1 MSALSILSIILPA
14 VSLGLLVTYVL
25 DVPLSDSTDL
35 GARGLAR
42 QNARRSAL
50 FRIVEPILRLMAT
63 HISALPLDSLR
74 LKMSRKVLAAG
85 EFHGL
90 GPNELIAL
98 SGLSGFAGLGV
109 GYYFSMT
116 SGGVVIPLS
125 CCVLGPL
132 LPSMQ
137 LSSLAAERHKS
148 VDRGLPAAIDL
159 AALCMGAGL
168 DFPGALQHVV
178 DNMPDTSAPI
188 RQELER
194 ILQEL
199 SLGRTRQQALASL
212 SERVDSESVN
222 EFVASVVQAE
232 EKGTA
237 LSTVLSI
244 QATALR
250 GRRSVLAEEA
260 AARAGVMLMLP
271 MLMMMGSIS
280 LILMGPLIIDM
291 MSGGLM

>member
-1 MSALSILSIILPA
+1 MNLLSTLSILLPA
-14 VSLGLLVTYVL
+14 LAACLVVAYVL
-25 DVPLSDSTDL
+25 DVPLSECTDN

-42 QNARRSAL
+42 QKARKSL
-50 FRIVEPILRLMAT
+50 VFRMVEPVLRLLAT
-63 HISALPLDSLR
+63 HLDSLPLDNLR
-74 LKMSRKVLAAG
+74 KTMAKKILAAG

-98 SGLSGFAGLGV
+98 SGFSGLMGLGA
-109 GYYFSMT
+109 GYYFSVA
-116 SGGVVIPLS
+116 SDGVVIPLA

-137 LSSLAAERHKS
+137 LTSLAKERHKS

-168 DFPGALQHVV
+168 DFPGAIQHVV
-178 DNMPDTSAPI
+178 ENMPDRSAPI

-199 SLGRTRQQALASL
+199 SLGRTRQQALTSL

-222 EFVASVVQAE
+222 EFVASVIQAE
-232 EKGTA
+232 EKGTP
-237 LSTVLSI
+237 LSTVLSV

-271 MLMMMGSIS
+271 MLMMMGSIA

>member
-1 MSALSILSIILPA
+1 MTLLSHVSTLLMAAAVAIL
-14 VSLGLLVTYVL
+14 VGLLV
-25 DVPLSDSTDL
+25 DKPLAECTDRGL
-35 GARGLAR
+35 RGLAR
-42 QNARRSAL
+42 EKARRSMA
-50 FRIVEPILRLMAT
+50 FRLVEPILRLLASHVAAM
-63 HISALPLDSLR
+63 PLAR
-74 LKMSRKVLAAG
+74 FRKDIEVKIVAAG

-90 GPNELIAL
+90 GPNEVVAL
-98 SGLSGFAGLGV
+98 AGLSALAGTGLG
-109 GYYFSMT
+109 YFVLAT
-116 SGGVVIPLS
+116 SGGVVLPIA

-132 LPSMQ
+132 LPFMQ
-137 LSSLAAERHKS
+137 LTSLAKARHKS

-168 DFPGALQHVV
+168 DFPGALRHVV
-178 DNMPDTSAPI
+178 DNMPDRTAPI

-199 SLGRTRQQALASL
+199 SLGRTRQQALKSL
-212 SERVDSESVN
+212 SERVDSESVG
-222 EFVASVVQAE
+222 EFVASVIQAE
-232 EKGTA
+232 EKGTP
-237 LSTVLSI
+237 LSTVLSV

-260 AARAGVMLMLP
+260 AARAGVMLLFP
-271 MLMMMGSIS
+271 MLMMMGSIA